1 MKKEV
6 VQLLK
11 MRDKVID
18 DISIA
23 MGKISAKGLGED
35 DLQLVNDVLGSL
47 SKCYM
52 STINNYIPILEKRLN
67 RIDEFNIDNERNDE
81 DLVPSLRDCVKGIRG
96 NFRDRSINF
105 YPSHSNGPCHPQCI
119 VISSGDWE
127 FGDTKMRNDILSYW
141 YRCFYKNRFTLIFS
155 ESWQSSSWSK
165 WETLIDAYVSE
176 QKIELNG
183 VVEDVEHTVIIV
195 EYSNDM
201 FHLRYHKNSI

>member
-6 VQLLK
+6 VQLSK
-11 MRDKVID
+11 MRDKVIH
-18 DISIA
+18 DISLAID
-23 MGKISAKGLGED
+23 KINAKGLREG
-35 DLQLVNDVLGSL
+35 DLELVNSVLGKL
-47 SKCYM
+47 SKCYE
-52 STINNYIPILEKRLN
+52 SKINYYIPILERKLN
-67 RIDEFNIDNERNDE
+67 KINEFNVDNERYDE
-81 DLVPSLRDCVKGIRG
+81 YLAPSLSDCVKEIKV
-96 NFRDRSINF
+96 NFRDRNINF
-105 YPSHSNGPCHPQCI
+105 YPNHSNGPCHPQCI

-183 VVEDVEHTVIIV
+183 IVEEVEHTVIIV

-201 FHLRYHKNSI
+201 FHLRYHKRSV